1 MPQSTDIGIR
11 ALSTSA
17 TSATTFL
24 SSSPLSLPLSLTLL
38 LSYSP
43 LTAHQRNP
51 GILFPTS
58 RCQKPGSWFFAV
70 DSVTLF
76 ALPAAPS
83 IWLLA
88 SPHTTN
94 PKNTPPATSHPDSFP
109 RIPSPPSMS
118 SNLPTETR
126 DAAIRDAK
134 LFIREVVRNDWE
146 FELSAVPDG
155 AHSTTSPSTTEP
167 LSSALANNREA
178 VEWRE
183 REFDSSGSELEP
195 QSSDHDLDLETSSAL
210 KAAGDLES
218 ERRRKRR
225 RQMEEEMA
233 WNEGLRVWH
242 ARRDAWSGART
253 RRQIR
258 AWEKRKVAADDADE
272 KQVESTTHESGS
284 PKETDVIATETSAQ
298 PVTNGDAPDN
308 DDKTIAVQATKAEES
323 LGIADH
329 DQPREEP
336 SQRRQDQEEEQSTAP
351 DEETK
356 RKGSTETSI
365 TEPDQHAP
373 PGTDAAAADSE
384 EDELDEPLL
393 PVAPPFIST
402 SNPIRAGINS
412 SIYPSIYT
420 KVVVQ
425 GMTPTVP
432 VNLADLTKAMVQGWK
447 TDGQWPPKPA
457 VSNIVLAD
465 DASVPKKDKDAD
477 RAAGDR
483 PARRKDSI
491 TSAVRKVFQMGSQ
504 AFHRRG
510 SNSHDVNS
518 GGAGSASG
526 SRV

>member
-1 MPQSTDIGIR
+1 
-11 ALSTSA
+11 
-17 TSATTFL
+17 
-24 SSSPLSLPLSLTLL
+24 
-38 LSYSP
+38 
-43 LTAHQRNP
+43 
-51 GILFPTS
+51 
-58 RCQKPGSWFFAV
+58 
-70 DSVTLF
+70 
-76 ALPAAPS
+76 
-83 IWLLA
+83 
-88 SPHTTN
+88 
-94 PKNTPPATSHPDSFP
+94 
-109 RIPSPPSMS
+109 MS
-118 SNLPTETR
+118 STLPTETR
-126 DAAIRDAK
+126 DAAIRNAK
-134 LFIREVVRNDWE
+134 LFVREVVRNDWE

-155 AHSTTSPSTTEP
+155 AHSTTSPSTTKP
-167 LSSALANNREA
+167 LSSALTNNREA

-195 QSSDHDLDLETSSAL
+195 QSSDHDLDLETPSAL
-210 KAAGDLES
+210 KAAGDLEI

-233 WNEGLRVWH
+233 WNEGLRVWL

-253 RRQIR
+253 KRQIR
-258 AWEKRKVAADDADE
+258 AHEKRRVAAGGADE
-272 KQVESTTHESGS
+272 KQVESATDESRS
-284 PKETDVIATETSAQ
+284 SKDSEVVATETPAET
-298 PVTNGDAPDN
+298 VTDGDVHDD
-308 DDKTIAVQATKAEES
+308 DDKTTAVQAAKAEETLS
-323 LGIADH
+323 IADH

-336 SQRRQDQEEEQSTAP
+336 SQHRQDQEEEQSTAP

-356 RKGSTETSI
+356 RKGSIETSI

-373 PGTDAAAADSE
+373 LGADTAAADSE

-393 PVAPPFIST
+393 PVAPPFISA
-402 SNPIRAGINS
+402 SNPIRAGINT

-465 DASVPKKDKDAD
+465 DASIPKKDKDAD

-491 TSAVRKVFQMGSQ
+491 TSAVRKVFHMGSH

-510 SNSHDVNS
+510 SSSHDANS

-526 SRV
+526 HRV

>member
-1 MPQSTDIGIR
+1 
-11 ALSTSA
+11 
-17 TSATTFL
+17 
-24 SSSPLSLPLSLTLL
+24 
-38 LSYSP
+38 
-43 LTAHQRNP
+43 
-51 GILFPTS
+51 
-58 RCQKPGSWFFAV
+58 
-70 DSVTLF
+70 
-76 ALPAAPS
+76 
-83 IWLLA
+83 
-88 SPHTTN
+88 
-94 PKNTPPATSHPDSFP
+94 
-109 RIPSPPSMS
+109 MS

-126 DAAIRDAK
+126 DGAIRDAK
-134 LFIREVVRNDWE
+134 LFVREVVRNDWE

-155 AHSTTSPSTTEP
+155 AHSTTSPSTTKP

-210 KAAGDLES
+210 KAAGDLDI

-233 WNEGLRVWH
+233 WNEGLRVWL

-253 RRQIR
+253 KRQIR
-258 AWEKRKVAADDADE
+258 AQEKRKVAADE
-272 KQVESTTHESGS
+272 KQMESTTDESRRS
-284 PKETDVIATETSAQ
+284 KDSEVIATGTSAQ
-298 PVTNGDAPDN
+298 PVTDGDVHEN
-308 DDKTIAVQATKAEES
+308 DDKPPAVQAAKTEES
-323 LGIADH
+323 LGFADH
-329 DQPREEP
+329 DQHLEEP
-336 SQRRQDQEEEQSTAP
+336 SQRHQDQEEEHSTAP

-356 RKGSTETSI
+356 RKASTETSI

-373 PGTDAAAADSE
+373 PGTDVAAADSE

-402 SNPIRAGINS
+402 SNPIRAGINP

-432 VNLADLTKAMVQGWK
+432 VNLADLTNAMVQGWK

-491 TSAVRKVFQMGSQ
+491 TSAVRKVFHMGSH

-510 SNSHDVNS
+510 SSSHDANS
-518 GGAGSASG
+518 GGGGAASG
-526 SRV
+526 NHV

>member
-1 MPQSTDIGIR
+1 
-11 ALSTSA
+11 
-17 TSATTFL
+17 
-24 SSSPLSLPLSLTLL
+24 
-38 LSYSP
+38 
-43 LTAHQRNP
+43 
-51 GILFPTS
+51 
-58 RCQKPGSWFFAV
+58 
-70 DSVTLF
+70 
-76 ALPAAPS
+76 
-83 IWLLA
+83 
-88 SPHTTN
+88 
-94 PKNTPPATSHPDSFP
+94 
-109 RIPSPPSMS
+109 MS
-118 SNLPTETR
+118 STLSTETR

-134 LFIREVVRNDWE
+134 LFVREVVRNDWE

-155 AHSTTSPSTTEP
+155 THTTTSPSTTKP
-167 LSSALANNREA
+167 LSGALANNREP

-195 QSSDHDLDLETSSAL
+195 QSSDHDLDLETPSALTPSAL
-210 KAAGDLES
+210 KAAGDLGF

-258 AWEKRKVAADDADE
+258 TREKRKVAAEGAGE
-272 KQVESTTHESGS
+272 KRVESTTDESGS
-284 PKETDVIATETSAQ
+284 SKDSDVIAPETSAQ
-298 PVTNGDAPDN
+298 HVAAGDVHDN
-308 DDKTIAVQATKAEES
+308 DDKTTAVQAAKTEES
-323 LGIADH
+323 LGLADH

-373 PGTDAAAADSE
+373 PGTDAAAIDFE

-393 PVAPPFIST
+393 PVAPPFISP
-402 SNPIRAGINS
+402 SNPIRAGINT

-465 DASVPKKDKDAD
+465 DASIPKKDKDTD

-491 TSAVRKVFQMGSQ
+491 TSAVRKVFHMGSH

-510 SNSHDVNS
+510 SSSHDANS
-518 GGAGSASG
+518 GGAGGASG
-526 SRV
+526 NRT